1 MNKICNWAQNKRD
14 CVYNSM
20 NAFIKSATINRP
32 WFSEFL
38 NPAKFS
44 KPYKKEAGKRI
55 WENADYFLA
64 NYLLTELIIL
74 GIGM

>member
-55 WENADYFLA
+55 
-64 NYLLTELIIL
+64 
-74 GIGM
+74 